1 MYFCILQLVKNG
13 ENSISR
19 ATLSSSSY
27 RCKQL
32 TQQLSV
38 IFKVPINQFASIIYI
53 TNTGSFPN
61 KCYSEDK
68 TYLVQHSPF
77 KHRWKLLLARLSQQH
92 SSSRLLLFTERGAEV
107 RRRRSHVSLC
117 VHKLVKLVWTC
128 LVFTG
133 IFMMAFRSFIRKIPA
148 NSAG

>member
-1 MYFCILQLVKNG
+1 MKSNTYEISPLHENNAEPNNTWSWSLTAATAELKLLPRHFQRNNSSYAEITAPTQKQNTSFYNSHRQSNRMYFCIIQLVKNG

-77 KHRWKLLLARLSQQH
+77 KHR
-92 SSSRLLLFTERGAEV
+92 
-107 RRRRSHVSLC
+107 
-117 VHKLVKLVWTC
+117 
-128 LVFTG
+128 
-133 IFMMAFRSFIRKIPA
+133 
-148 NSAG
+148 